1 MAAESS
7 AFPDSATSGVS
18 GSNSTFNNTD
28 TSAATTLPPA
38 SDAQD
43 RLPKTQKDNDA
54 GVGGEKYPESI
65 GGPDFG
71 DSKVSDKG
79 YAGGPAKGS
88 SGGSSAQYN
97 TVAGSG
103 SSSGTA
109 NAEDAPS
116 YVSSVYMQGGK
127 PKGNNITEGGFD
139 ADAPNASFTT
149 DIGSENDPGRAGT
162 AQFQRQSAGDAAD
175 SGMPKTQKGLDTD
188 TPYNKLDAD
197 QSA

>member
-28 TSAATTLPPA
+28 TSGATTLPPA

-54 GVGGEKYPESI
+54 GVGGEKYPEST

-71 DSKVSDKG
+71 DSKISDQG
-79 YAGGPAKGS
+79 YAGGSAKGS

-103 SSSGTA
+103 TASGTA
-109 NAEDAPS
+109 NVDSAPS
-116 YVSSVYMQGGK
+116 YVSSVHTQDSK
-127 PKGNNITEGGFD
+127 PKGKNITEGGFD
-139 ADAPNASFTT
+139 TDAPNASFTT
-149 DIGSENDPGRAGT
+149 DIGSENDPGRAAT
-162 AQFQRQSAGDAAD
+162 AQFQRQSAGYAAD
-175 SGMPKTQKGLDTD
+175 SGLPKTQKGLDTD
-188 TPYNKLDAD
+188 SPYNRLDTD